1 MTAIADVLRV
11 GMTSPKQ
18 ENLTIYIYKSRI
30 TSMKAEYNKTALAG
44 AGLYF
49 LLGAGIFFNTFTYLI
64 PQWQRDD
71 FTYCYLV
78 PLIFIYL
85 IWEKKDRLLA
95 TASRPSWK
103 GMPVLCL
110 GIIFFWLGEL
120 GGEYFTL
127 YLSFWLVVVGLCW
140 LHLGWKKLKIIFFP
154 LVLILTMFPPPN
166 FIYQKI
172 SVTLKLASSQLGVAI
187 MQLFGMSAYRE
198 GNVIDLGFT
207 QLQVVDACSGL
218 RYLFPLMVL
227 GILLAYFYKE
237 AVWKKVLLVVS
248 TIPVSIFVNGLR
260 IASVGML
267 YPVFGP
273 KVAKGFFHD
282 FSGWFIFMVSLVILL
297 AEMWVLKK
305 IIPQDYKGRGTGTD
319 SEGREVGQPKI
330 RNFFFQPKFM
340 VAVLLMG
347 TTWGLSQGI
356 EFREKVPIAQSFDQ
370 FPVKIGEWNGTRGI
384 MEQKFINALDLS
396 DYVMM
401 NYQDKKGR
409 NVNFYVAYY
418 ESQRKGESIH
428 SPATCLPGSGWAF
441 RQAGAVKLPFKVKD
455 KGLMSVNRALME
467 KRGTRQLT
475 YYWFPQRGRI
485 LTNAYQLKLFAFWD
499 ALTMQRTDGA
509 LVRVM
514 TPVYE
519 FEELENA
526 EKRLQGFVKEIVP
539 TLEEYLPQ

>member
-1 MTAIADVLRV
+1 
-11 GMTSPKQ
+11 
-18 ENLTIYIYKSRI
+18 
-30 TSMKAEYNKTALAG
+30 MKTGYNKMALAG
-44 AGLYF
+44 TGFYV
-49 LLGAGIFFNTFTYLI
+49 LLAAGIFFNTFTYLV

-78 PLIFIYL
+78 PFIVIYL
-85 IWEKKDRLLA
+85 IWEKKDQFFA
-95 TASRPSWK
+95 VASRASWK

-110 GIIFFWLGEL
+110 GIIFFWIGEL

-140 LHLGWKKLKIIFFP
+140 LHLGWRKLKIISFP
-154 LVLILTMFPPPN
+154 LVLILTIFPPPN

-172 SVTLKLASSQLGVAI
+172 SVTLKLISSQLGVAV

-227 GILLAYFYKE
+227 GILLVYFYKE
-237 AVWKKVLLVVS
+237 AFWKKVLVVIS
-248 TIPVSIFVNGLR
+248 TVPISILVNGLR

-273 KVAKGFFHD
+273 KVASGFFHD
-282 FSGWFIFMVSLVILL
+282 FSGWFIFMVSLGILL
-297 AEMWVLKK
+297 FEMWVLKK
-305 IIPQDYKGRGTGTD
+305 IYPQMSAGHKEQGAGAEAGAGIT
-319 SEGREVGQPKI
+319 QNPKPKT
-330 RNFFFQPKFM
+330 RNLLFQPQF
-340 VAVLLMG
+340 VAAVILLG
-347 TTWGLSQGI
+347 ATWGLSQGI
-356 EFREKVPIAQSFDQ
+356 EFREKVPIAKSFDQ

-384 MEQKFINALDLS
+384 MEQKFIDALDLS
-396 DYVMM
+396 DYVLVDYL
-401 NYQDKKGR
+401 NQKGR
-409 NVNFYVAYY
+409 SVNFYVAYY

-428 SPATCLPGSGWAF
+428 SPATCMPGGGWIF
-441 RQAGAVKLPFKVKD
+441 KQDGAVKLPFKLKD
-455 KGLMSVNRALME
+455 KGLMPVNRALME
-467 KRGTRQLT
+467 KSGTRQLT

-485 LTNAYQLKLFAFWD
+485 LTNAYQLKIYAFWD
-499 ALTMQRTDGA
+499 ALTRQRTDGA

-539 TLEEYLPQ
+539 ALEEYLPQ